1 MAQASNAPEV
11 DINDVRAVRRAKR
24 QALIDAGVNPYPIAS
39 KVTAHA
45 KDLEEKYADLE
56 AGAGAQD
63 VYSLAGRVR
72 AIRGQGKLMFVVLED
87 VSGKIQLFCRVN
99 DMDEKSWELLRQ
111 LDMGDIIQAEGP
123 VVRTRRGE
131 LSLAPR
137 SIVLLSKSMRPLPE
151 KFHGLTDR
159 EIRYRQRYLDM
170 IMNPEVREVF
180 RKRSRIVSLIRSYM
194 EADGYIEVETP
205 IMHSILG
212 GANAK
217 PFVTHFNALDRD
229 FYLRIATELPLKR
242 LIVGGMERVFEI
254 GRQFRNEG
262 MDLTHNPEFTSMEA
276 YCAYSDLDGMKR
288 LTEGLFQY
296 IAREACGCEPGH
308 EVIMFQG
315 QEIDMSGTW
324 DSRPLSE
331 IASEVVGE
339 HVDMDTPVE
348 RLRELCRAHNIEPQD
363 NWGPGKLLFELYDE
377 LGEETL
383 VRPTFVCDYPEE
395 VSPLSKRKDDDPR
408 LTDRFELVIAGHEYA
423 NAFSELND
431 PVDQAGRFAEQVA
444 AKGFGDDEAMGYD
457 YDYVRA
463 LEYGMPPAGGIG
475 YGIDRMVM
483 LFCDQ
488 PAIRDVLLFPQM
500 KPETVTR
507 QDIAEQV
514 GGARTDNAAADVDSL
529 FSDAE
534 KGATAEVEAQRQA
547 EDAAAQEPTDAPVTA
562 AAPAANVE
570 AKADAAGEKDEAAGS
585 QDGAGVS
592 DAVRAAID
600 ATAQEGEALDAGIS
614 REKAYELLTTYN
626 KDPFHVSHG
635 ETLEGLMRHFAQK
648 YDPANVEFWGLVGLL
663 HDLDWERWQ
672 DDQLHTTKTAELLA
686 EAGANPY
693 LAHAIMTHNSDMNHD
708 LPKPQLKMEKVLF
721 ECDEVSGLIQAAA
734 KMRPSG
740 SVLDMPLKSLKKKF
754 KDKRFAAGCDR
765 DVMRLGAEYNGLEV
779 ADALNEV
786 LEAMKAIAPVG
797 DIYAR
802 GDEDEAEQAAEPAKK
817 GLTIEPVAEGV
828 TFDVFSQSDM
838 RVVHVKECVAVPKS
852 KKLLQFTLDDGSGQD
867 RTILSGIHDYY
878 EPEDLV
884 GKNVVAIVNIPPRKM
899 MGVESCGMLLSAI
912 HEVDGQERLNLLMVD
927 DAIPAGSKL
936 Y

>member
-24 QALIDAGVNPYPIAS
+24 QALIDAGVSPYPIAS

-475 YGIDRMVM
+475 YGIDRMMM

-488 PAIRDVLLFPQM
+488 PSIRDVLLFPQM

-547 EDAAAQEPTDAPVTA
+547 EDAAAQEPADAPVTA

-912 HEVDGQERLNLLMVD
+912 HEVDGRERLNLLMVD

>member
-475 YGIDRMVM
+475 YGIDRMMM

-488 PAIRDVLLFPQM
+488 PSIRDVLLFPQM

-600 ATAQEGEALDAGIS
+600 ATAQEGDAGIS

>member
-254 GRQFRNEG
+254 GRQFRTEG

-463 LEYGMPPAGGIG
+463 VEYGMPPAGGIG
-475 YGIDRMVM
+475 YGIDRMMM

-488 PAIRDVLLFPQM
+488 PSIRDVLLFPQM

-663 HDLDWERWQ
+663 HDLDGARGP

-765 DVMRLGAEYNGLEV
+765 DVMRLGAEYNGLEM

-838 RVVHVKECVAVPKS
+838 RVVHVKECVAVPTS

>member
-475 YGIDRMVM
+475 YGIDRMMM

-488 PAIRDVLLFPQM
+488 PSIRDVLLFPQM

-693 LAHAIMTHNSDMNHD
+693 LAHAIMTHNSDMNRD

>member
-475 YGIDRMVM
+475 YGIDRMMM

-488 PAIRDVLLFPQM
+488 PSIRDVLLFPQM

-648 YDPANVEFWGLVGLL
+648 YDPANVEFWGLAGLL

-765 DVMRLGAEYNGLEV
+765 DVMRLGAEYNGLEM

-797 DIYAR
+797 DIYAK

>member
-475 YGIDRMVM
+475 YGIDRMMM

-488 PAIRDVLLFPQM
+488 PSIRDVLLFPQM
-500 KPETVTR
+500 KPEAVTR

-547 EDAAAQEPTDAPVTA
+547 EDAAAQEPADAPVTA